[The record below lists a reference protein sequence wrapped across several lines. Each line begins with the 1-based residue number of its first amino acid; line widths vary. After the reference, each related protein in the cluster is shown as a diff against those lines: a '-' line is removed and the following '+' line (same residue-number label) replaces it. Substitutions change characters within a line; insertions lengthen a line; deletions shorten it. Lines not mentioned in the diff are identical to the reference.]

1 MYECFYISHKE
12 NLVSQSTV
20 IKDDIY
26 DDFSKIYQNLDAQAL
41 FIQSLH
47 WWLMRASDDRKG

>member
-1 MYECFYISHKE
+1 MATYR
-12 NLVSQSTV
+12 

-26 DDFSKIYQNLDAQAL
+26 DDFSKIYQNFLDAQAL

>member
-12 NLVSQSTV
+12 NLVSSLATYR

-41 FIQSLH
+41 FIQSLSTDG
-47 WWLMRASDDRKG
+47 L

>member
-12 NLVSQSTV
+12 NLVSQPTV

-41 FIQSLH
+41 FIQSLSTDG
-47 WWLMRASDDRKG
+47 L